1 MAKKIS
7 IIILLALC
15 LWSVSSLTVSAAL
28 VTCGKVAGT
37 GAGIGA
43 GSTTTAAQG
52 CGFADAVLM
61 INNIIDYLIMI
72 AMPLAAVAFAYAGW
86 LHLTAGEDTG
96 KVDKARRI
104 FLDVGVGVLI
114 VLSGW
119 LVFSLIA
126 TTFLNSNYVNN
137 TYLGNLK

>member
-1 MAKKIS
+1 MAKKLS

-15 LWSVSSLTVSAAL
+15 LWSVSSLTVSAATIDFSKGL
-28 VTCGKVAGT
+28 VTCGKTGT
-37 GAGIGA
+37 AEEQA
-43 GSTTTAAQG
+43 KDCDFAA
-52 CGFADAVLM
+52 AVNM
-61 INNIIDYLIMI
+61 INTLINYLIMI

-86 LHLTAGEDTG
+86 LHISAGEDTG

-104 FLDVGVGVLI
+104 FLDVGIGVI
-114 VLSGW
+114 IILSGW

-126 TTFLNSNYVNN
+126 TTFLKSDYVNN